1 MSRNMS
7 RTSLTLRLILVALV
21 PALGAGIS
29 ARAQSGPSFDCA
41 RISAAVEKL
50 ICGDPG
56 LSTMDR
62 QLASVYASAGKKAG
76 ATESLKTEQE
86 AWVARRNGC
95 KGSNLR
101 GCVERAYNNRIA
113 ELQAKSGLVKSIG
126 PVAFSCTSSDGTKDK
141 AMATFYES
149 TPPSMTFERG
159 GRTLF
164 ALVARSASGARY
176 EGANLIYWEHQGEA
190 QVTWMGSE
198 LQVPQSGSVKC

>member
-1 MSRNMS
+1 MTVN
-7 RTSLTLRLILVALV
+7 TSAPSIGLALLLGCVA
-21 PALGAGIS
+21 AIDGAG
-29 ARAQSGPSFDCA
+29 AQTPTGPSFDCA
-41 RISAAVEKL
+41 RVSGAVEKL
-50 ICGDPG
+50 ICSDPG

-62 QLASVYASAGKKAG
+62 QLASVYASAEKKA
-76 ATESLKTEQE
+76 AAPEALKAEQE
-86 AWVARRNGC
+86 AWAARRNGC

-126 PVAFSCTSSDGTKDK
+126 PVAFSCTSSEGKTDE
-141 AMATFYES
+141 AVATFYAS

-164 ALVARSASGARY
+164 ALVAMSASGARY
-176 EGANLIYWEHQGEA
+176 EGANLVYWEHQGEA

-198 LQVPQSGSVKC
+198 VRCRKAAP

>member
-1 MSRNMS
+1 MTGNMS
-7 RTSLTLRLILVALV
+7 RTSVATVLFLVGLV
-21 PALGAGIS
+21 PAFDAGIS

-41 RISAAVEKL
+41 TISGAVEKL

-62 QLASVYASAGKKAG
+62 QLASVYTAAEKKGG
-76 ATESLKTEQE
+76 ATESLKTEQD
-86 AWVARRNGC
+86 AWIARRNGC

-126 PVAFSCTSSDGTKDK
+126 PFAFSCTSSDGKKDS
-141 AMATFYES
+141 AMATFYDS

-190 QVTWMGSE
+190 QVTWMGNDF
-198 LQVPQSGSVKC
+198 KCRKSNAEF

>member
-7 RTSLTLRLILVALV
+7 RTSLTLALVLVALV

-29 ARAQSGPSFDCA
+29 ARAQAGPSFDCT

-50 ICGDPG
+50 ICSDPG

-62 QLASVYASAGKKAG
+62 QLATVYASAEKKAG
-76 ATESLKTEQE
+76 AAESLKTEQE
-86 AWVARRNGC
+86 TWIARRNGC
-95 KGSNLR
+95 KGANLR
-101 GCVERAYNNRIA
+101 GCIERAYNNRIA

-126 PVAFSCTSSDGTKDK
+126 PVAFTCTSSDGTKDN
-141 AMATFYES
+141 AMATFYDS
-149 TPPSMTFERG
+149 TPPSMTFERT

-164 ALVARSASGARY
+164 ALVARSASGTRY

-198 LQVPQSGSVKC
+198 VRCRKAAP

>member
-1 MSRNMS
+1 MTGNMS
-7 RTSLTLRLILVALV
+7 RTSVATVLFLVGLV
-21 PALGAGIS
+21 SPLGADIS

-41 RISAAVEKL
+41 TISGAVEKL
-50 ICGDPG
+50 ICSDPG

-62 QLASVYASAGKKAG
+62 QLASVYASAEKKGG

-101 GCVERAYNNRIA
+101 ACVERAYNNRIA

-126 PVAFSCTSSDGTKDK
+126 PVAFSCTSSDGTKDN
-141 AMATFYES
+141 AMATFYDS

-176 EGANLIYWEHQGEA
+176 EGANLMYWEHQGEA

-198 LQVPQSGSVKC
+198 FKCRKRQC